1 MISSLK
7 NPKTDNYKFLKNIV
21 LSDEF
26 PWYYHNVST
35 LYGEENYSHL
45 KEHSNLPFYGHTFL
59 DRPDGPIKYGKKVP
73 TIKSQY
79 FDLVYEVFEEI
90 FQYNDFFNDYFY
102 LRINA
107 NCVHPNPGPQHSI
120 PHVDHRF
127 SHKNVIVYLS
137 DTKGST
143 VINDYEYHPN
153 EDDIILF
160 DKDIHYMKRPLNDR
174 RVILVTTIFTDFTE

>member
-7 NPKTDNYKFLKNIV
+7 NPKTDNYKFLKNII

-26 PWYYHNVST
+26 PWYYHDVST
-35 LYGEENYSHL
+35 LYGDEDYSHM
-45 KEHSNLPFYGHTFL
+45 KDYANISFYGHTFL
-59 DRPDGPIKYGKKVP
+59 DRPDGPVKYNKKVS

-90 FQYNDFFNDYFY
+90 LQFNSFSKDYFY

-107 NCVHPNPGPQHSI
+107 NCVHPNPGPQCSI
-120 PHVDHRF
+120 PHVDHKF
-127 SHKNVIVYLS
+127 SHKNIIVYLTNS
-137 DTKGST
+137 GGST
-143 VINDYEYHPN
+143 IINDFKYNPN

-160 DKDIHYMKRPLNDR
+160 DKNIHYMKRPLENR
-174 RVILVTTIFTDFTE
+174 RVILVATIFTDFIE